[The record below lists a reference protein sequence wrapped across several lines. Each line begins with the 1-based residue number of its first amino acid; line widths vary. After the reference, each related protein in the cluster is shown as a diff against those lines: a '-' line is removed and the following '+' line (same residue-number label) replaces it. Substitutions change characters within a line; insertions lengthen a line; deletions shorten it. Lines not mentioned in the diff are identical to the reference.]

1 MIKIHKAVFLI
12 SLTISVLLASIAI
25 AESSIYKLDSV
36 REAIIK
42 QGNNMP
48 SLIRDAKAE
57 NISTLERVFELSTS
71 ALTTIEAY
79 LKMVRIVIVSKADLD
94 GDVLKTLNEW
104 LTFIKTQ
111 CDYDL
116 EYLNEARSQTKDEI
130 VLEQVSIA
138 ESNIKTLKDV
148 MDLAIEENRDFAER

>member
-1 MIKIHKAVFLI
+1 MIKGQRTIFLI
-12 SLTISVLLASIAI
+12 GLALFVSLTSVAV

-42 QGNNMP
+42 QGNSIPEMIKN
-48 SLIRDAKAE
+48 AKSK

-79 LKMVRIVIVSKADLD
+79 LKMVKIVIVSRADLD

-104 LTFIKTQ
+104 LTFIKIQ

-116 EYLNEARSQTKDEI
+116 EYLREAKSYTEDKL

-138 ESNIKTLKDV
+138 ESNIQTLKDV